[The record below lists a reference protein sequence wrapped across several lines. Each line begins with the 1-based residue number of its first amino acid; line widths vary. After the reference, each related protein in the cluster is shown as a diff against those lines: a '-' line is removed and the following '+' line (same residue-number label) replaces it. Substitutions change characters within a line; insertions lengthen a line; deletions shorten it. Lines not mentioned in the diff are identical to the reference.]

1 MTVARGRTG
10 DPGPAARP
18 SATASRPP
26 ASAAPAAAR
35 VLLVEDEPG
44 MLRALFINL
53 RARQYDVSMASTGRE
68 ALATAASRPPDA
80 VILDLGLPDIDGTEV
95 IVELRRWSRAPIIVL
110 SGRASPGDK
119 IGALDV
125 GADDYVTK
133 PFSMAELLARLRAV
147 LRRDDP
153 GPAGVSEAVVG
164 HCVID
169 LTAHT
174 VTRRPAQD
182 APAPAGGTPLTAA
195 RLTAR
200 PATRTRPAT
209 ARPPAR
215 RSGSLPPNG
224 AFWRAWSTTRASWSA
239 RGSCSPRSGGPGT
252 SPAPTTCGS
261 TWPSCAASWR
271 TTRRG
276 PVTCSPSRAWA
287 TGTGHEYRPVT
298 AGSARGGIAGPP
310 AGRGSTR
317 QQTPTRADGGRP
329 APGQKRRARA
339 GHGQPATERTRAGH
353 RISPTGRPAA
363 RYLRARIRSRIRR
376 TGISAPEPAGAGLPP
391 HLPGRR
397 RGGRQDLRHAG
408 RGPPPGRARRRSG
421 GRLRRDARAP
431 AHPGAARRPGGH
443 PAQADDLPRGD
454 LRGDG
459 PRRRA
464 GPSPADRAGRRA
476 RAHQRARVA

>member
-26 ASAAPAAAR
+26 AAGPAAAR

-110 SGRASPGDK
+110 SGRTSPGDK

-174 VTRRPAQD
+174 VTRGDESHPAHSHRV
-182 APAPAGGTPLTAA
+182 APSGEPDPPPGPAGELAA
-195 RLTAR
+195 V
-200 PATRTRPAT
+200 
-209 ARPPAR
+209 AR
-215 RSGSLPPNG
+215 RDMGTRARAPDQLPPVPYGQAAPQAGRRPG
-224 AFWRAWSTTRASWSA
+224 AA
-239 RGSCSPRSGGPGT
+239 P
-252 SPAPTTCGS
+252 SPA
-261 TWPSCAASWR
+261 
-271 TTRRG
+271 
-276 PVTCSPSRAWA
+276 
-287 TGTGHEYRPVT
+287 H
-298 AGSARGGIAGPP
+298 
-310 AGRGSTR
+310 
-317 QQTPTRADGGRP
+317 
-329 APGQKRRARA
+329 RA
-339 GHGQPATERTRAGH
+339 GHGLQVPAMT
-353 RISPTGRPAA
+353 AA
-363 RYLRARIRSRIRR
+363 
-376 TGISAPEPAGAGLPP
+376 
-391 HLPGRR
+391 
-397 RGGRQDLRHAG
+397 
-408 RGPPPGRARRRSG
+408 
-421 GRLRRDARAP
+421 
-431 AHPGAARRPGGH
+431 
-443 PAQADDLPRGD
+443 
-454 LRGDG
+454 
-459 PRRRA
+459 
-464 GPSPADRAGRRA
+464 
-476 RAHQRARVA
+476 